1 MCVFCKKCG
10 FENKPDVYKCEKCGE
25 NLFEKKIKCKKCGY
39 LNDNNLTKCLN
50 CSCTLNKNDVQ
61 NIVSN
66 NKINNK
72 LNCIIFS
79 VFNIIFTFIVP
90 LTIIFIL
97 SLIEDNYGIT
107 FIENNMFLLILLI
120 LGMFSFLS
128 SIFLSTL
135 FTKLL
140 VRNVCNLKK
149 YNLVSLYISLIII
162 IFGLLFYSVSSAQI
176 VLKLFGS
183 LKVVDWILSRK
194 LLIKEKFAFS
204 KKTLYIYSGTVLVVL
219 LIGIFIM
226 PTTLNKKLFLTF
238 GKTDFS
244 SKETYMYLIDKYNK
258 IGNKNVNYFHKL
270 SDKELAIIGDI
281 YIDDTFT
288 NDDIK
293 KLSNL
298 SEISI
303 SKGAIISSDLDFSN
317 LEKLNIL
324 DIFSKNLKSLK
335 LPSNSNLEELIVY
348 SLLDELNLS
357 DKNIK
362 SYSVSAKKMYFNDD
376 FFDLNDNSLISYRS
390 KNSCFNKLLFG
401 NKSIYLNN
409 DNVICINLKSKQVT
423 LYDYMNVSNIKGD
436 NLKIILKNNEGVEI
450 TGDYVLDDKFYGYI
464 LIYDVDNNLLFRG
477 NLDVRV

>member
-90 LTIIFIL
+90 LVCLIILYIL
-97 SLIEDNYGIT
+97 DKKILFDNLTGVI
-107 FIENNMFLLILLI
+107 LGVVSLILLI
-120 LGMFSFLS
+120 ISFLFS
-128 SIFLSTL
+128 MFLSTL

-140 VRNVCNLKK
+140 LKNVSHLKK
-149 YNLVSLYISLIII
+149 YCLIWLYIFLMLI
-162 IFGLLFYSVSSAQI
+162 LFEYFNNND
-176 VLKLFGS
+176 VLDKLILNIMFISKLF
-183 LKVVDWILSRK
+183 DWFLSRK

-204 KKTLYIYSGTVLVVL
+204 KKTLYIYSGTALVVL

-226 PTTLNKKLFLTF
+226 PTTLNKKLFLKF

-270 SDKELAIIGDI
+270 GDKELAIIDDI

-303 SKGAIISSDLDFSN
+303 SKRADVSDDLNFSN
-317 LEKLNIL
+317 FKNLTSIN
-324 DIFSKNLKSLK
+324 IFSENLKSLE
-335 LPSNSNLEELIVY
+335 LPINSNLENLIVY
-348 SLLDELNLS
+348 SFLDELNIS
-357 DKNIK
+357 NKNI
-362 SYSVSAKKMYFNDD
+362 SNYTISAKTLYVNND
-376 FFDLNDNSLISYRS
+376 FFDIDSSHLYQS
-390 KNSCFNKLLFG
+390 KYVCFNKLIIED
-401 NKSIYLNN
+401 KSLYLDN
-409 DNVICINLKSKQVT
+409 DEIMCMNMMYKNTT
-423 LYDYMNVSNIKGD
+423 LHNIMNISNIKGD
-436 NLKIILKNNEGVEI
+436 NLKIVLKDRTGKEI
-450 TGDYVLDDKFYGYI
+450 ENDYLIDNTFYGDI
-464 LIYDVDNNLLFRG
+464 LIYDINDNLIFKST
-477 NLDVRV
+477 LDVRM

>member
-10 FENKPDVYKCEKCGE
+10 FENKPDVYRCEKCGE

-79 VFNIIFTFIVP
+79 VFNIIFTFILP
-90 LTIIFIL
+90 LVCLIILYIL
-97 SLIEDNYGIT
+97 DKKILFDNSIGVI
-107 FIENNMFLLILLI
+107 LGVVSSILLI
-120 LGMFSFLS
+120 ISFLF

-135 FTKLL
+135 FTKSLL
-140 VRNVCNLKK
+140 KNVSHLKK
-149 YNLVSLYISLIII
+149 YSLIWLYIFLLLILFAYFGDNGVADKLILNI
-162 IFGLLFYSVSSAQI
+162 MFISKIF
-176 VLKLFGS
+176 
-183 LKVVDWILSRK
+183 DWFLSRK

-226 PTTLNKKLFLTF
+226 PTTLNKKLFLKF

-293 KLSNL
+293 KLPNL

-303 SKGAIISSDLDFSN
+303 SKRADVSDDLNFSN
-317 LEKLNIL
+317 FKNLTSIN
-324 DIFSKNLKSLK
+324 IFSENLKSLE
-335 LPSNSNLEELIVY
+335 LPINSNLEDLIVY
-348 SLLDELNLS
+348 SFLEELDISN
-357 DKNIK
+357 KNI
-362 SYSVSAKKMYFNDD
+362 SNYTISAKTLYVNND
-376 FFDLNDNSLISYRS
+376 FFHIDSSHLYQS
-390 KNSCFNKLLFG
+390 KYVCFNKLIIED
-401 NKSIYLNN
+401 KSLYLDN
-409 DNVICINLKSKQVT
+409 DEVMCMNTMYKNTT
-423 LYDYMNVSNIKGD
+423 LHNIMNVSNIKGD
-436 NLKIILKNNEGVEI
+436 NLKIVLKDRTGKEI
-450 TGDYVLDDKFYGYI
+450 ENDYLIDNTFYGDI
-464 LIYDVDNNLLFRG
+464 LIYDINDNLIFKST
-477 NLDVRV
+477 LDVRM